1 MVLPQ
6 SLQRRRGCTGGSLS
20 WLAMNVG
27 VGLPNAVPGRGS
39 IAVWARRAEES
50 GFSSVGVVD
59 RIAYD
64 SIDPFTAL
72 AAAAAATDHIGL
84 ATAVAIGPL
93 RASALLTKEVATVH
107 SLSSGRL
114 TVGLGV
120 GARTEDYEVAGV
132 DHRRRGAILDDQLY
146 DLRRL
151 LGDGD
156 RGPGTEGGPKLLVG
170 GTSDLAFARAA
181 RAADGYV
188 HGGGPP
194 RAFAA
199 AALKARTAWRDYA
212 RPGEPLL
219 WGQGYFALGRD
230 ARDAGLAYMRD
241 YYAFTGPFAERIA
254 EGMLNTPQDVAQ
266 LVRGYSEAGCGELV
280 LMPAVPS
287 IDQVGRLADV
297 LAGVR

>member
-1 MVLPQ
+1 
-6 SLQRRRGCTGGSLS
+6 
-20 WLAMNVG
+20 MNVG

-39 IAVWARRAEES
+39 ITAWARRAEEC
-50 GFSSVGVVD
+50 GFSSLGVVD

-72 AAAAAATDHIGL
+72 AAAATATTHIGL
-84 ATAVAIGPL
+84 ATTVAIGPL
-93 RASALLTKEVATVH
+93 RAAALLTKEVATVH
-107 SLSSGRL
+107 ALAINRL
-114 TVGLGV
+114 TVGLGI
-120 GARTEDYEVAGV
+120 GARTEDFEVAGV
-132 DHRRRGAILDDQLY
+132 DHRRRGSILDDQLY
-146 DLRRL
+146 ELRRL
-151 LGDGD
+151 LGDED
-156 RGPGTEGGPKLLVG
+156 PGEPKLLVG
-170 GTSDLAFARAA
+170 GTSDVAFARAA

-194 RAFAA
+194 RAFAT

-212 RPGEPLL
+212 RRGDPLL
-219 WGQGYFALGRD
+219 WGQGYFALGRE

-266 LVRGYSEAGCGELV
+266 LVRGYSEAGCDELV

-287 IDQVGRLADV
+287 IDQLSLLADV